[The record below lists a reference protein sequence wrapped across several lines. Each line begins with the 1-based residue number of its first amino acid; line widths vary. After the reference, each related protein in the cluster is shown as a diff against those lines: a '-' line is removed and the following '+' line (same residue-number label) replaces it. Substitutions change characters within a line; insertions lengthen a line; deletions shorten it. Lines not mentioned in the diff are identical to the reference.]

1 MSTALPAPPEHPRSL
16 IYFGSPD
23 AAVPSLQRLV
33 EAGFE
38 IPLVVSMPDRRR
50 TRRAAPS
57 PTPVKKVALDLG
69 IPVTDQISDALSVN
83 ADCGVVVA
91 YGRLIGSEFLMK
103 LPMVNVHFSLLP
115 RWRGAA
121 PVERAI
127 LAGDQTT
134 GVCIMGLE
142 PELDTGPI
150 YRKRELLIDD
160 EVTASELTEELAV
173 LGAEELLAALQD
185 GLRDPQPQEG
195 NATIAKKLFRSDL
208 ELDWTLSAYEL
219 SRVIRVGGAWTT
231 INSSPLKVHRVKVVE
246 GESRAGKLI
255 KDVVGTGRDSL
266 QLLVVQPEG
275 KSRLDAVD
283 WINGARLGDETYL
296 GT

>member
-16 IYFGSPD
+16 IYFGSPE
-23 AAVPSLQRLV
+23 AAVPSLVTLA
-33 EAGFE
+33 ESGFE

-57 PTPVKKVALDLG
+57 PTPVKKMALDLG
-69 IPVTDQISDALSVN
+69 IPVTDQISDALSVK

-91 YGRLIGSEFLMK
+91 YGQLISSEFLMK

-127 LAGDQTT
+127 LAGDQRT

-150 YRKRELLIDD
+150 YRKREVLID
-160 EVTASELTEELAV
+160 EQVTASELTEQLAV
-173 LGAEELLAALQD
+173 LGAGELLSALQD
-185 GLRDPQPQEG
+185 GLRDPKPQEG

-208 ELDWTLSAYEL
+208 KLDWTLSAAEL
-219 SRVIRVGGAWTT
+219 SRLIRVGGAWTT
-231 INSSPLKVHRVKVVE
+231 INSSSLKVHQVKVIE
-246 GESRAGKLI
+246 GESEAGKLT
-255 KDVVGTGRDSL
+255 KDVVGTGRDLL

-283 WINGARLGDETYL
+283 WVNGARLGDETYL
-296 GT
+296 GK

>member
-1 MSTALPAPPEHPRSL
+1 MSIALPTPPEHPRSL
-16 IYFGSPD
+16 VYFGSPD
-23 AAVPSLQRLV
+23 AAVPPLLKLV

-50 TRRAAPS
+50 TLRAAPS
-57 PTPVKKVALDLG
+57 PTPVKKAALDLG
-69 IPVTDQISDALSVN
+69 IPVTDQISDALSVK

-91 YGRLIGSEFLMK
+91 YGQIIGVEFLMK

-127 LAGDQTT
+127 LAGDQST
-134 GVCIMGLE
+134 GICIMGLE
-142 PELDTGPI
+142 PELDAGPV
-150 YRKRELLIDD
+150 YRKREIPID
-160 EVTASELTEELAV
+160 EQITASELTEELAA
-173 LGAEELLAALQD
+173 LGAEELVAALQH
-185 GLRDPQPQEG
+185 GLSNAQPQEG
-195 NATIAKKLFRSDL
+195 KVTIAKKLFRSDL
-208 ELDWTLSAYEL
+208 ELDWALSASEL

-231 INSSPLKVHRVKVVE
+231 INSSSLKVHQANVIE
-246 GESRAGKLI
+246 GESEAGRLI
-255 KDVVGTGRDSL
+255 KDVVGTGKDSL

-283 WINGARLGDETYL
+283 WINGARLGDEVYL